1 MNDETITEPAFTEE
15 AEGREG
21 PTHIV
26 GIGASAGGL
35 EAIEAFFKAMP
46 HDSGVAFV
54 VIQHLSPDHKSLMAE
69 LLSKRTRMPVHRAED
84 GMIVEHNSVYLIPP
98 NKNLR
103 LFHGRIILSEQDR
116 DARGINL
123 PIDIFFRSLAEDQGA
138 KAIAIVLSGTG
149 SDGTSGIRAIKEELG
164 MAMVQVEETAAFDGM
179 PRSAIA
185 TGLVDYVLPPEEMP
199 AQLLSYL
206 KHPFTAKNEYASTM
220 LTDEDGVT
228 RIFALLREN
237 NKIDF

>member
-1 MNDETITEPAFTEE
+1 MNEKTTTDPKLTDELDDSVK
-15 AEGREG
+15 

-26 GIGASAGGL
+26 GVGASAGGL
-35 EAIEAFFKAMP
+35 EAIEAFFKVMP
-46 HDSGVAFV
+46 PDSGVSFV

-84 GMIVEHNSVYLIPP
+84 GVLVEPNSVYLIPP

-149 SDGTSGIRAIKEELG
+149 SDGTSGIRAIKEEL
-164 MAMVQVEETAAFDGM
+164 
-179 PRSAIA
+179 
-185 TGLVDYVLPPEEMP
+185 
-199 AQLLSYL
+199 
-206 KHPFTAKNEYASTM
+206 
-220 LTDEDGVT
+220 
-228 RIFALLREN
+228 
-237 NKIDF
+237 